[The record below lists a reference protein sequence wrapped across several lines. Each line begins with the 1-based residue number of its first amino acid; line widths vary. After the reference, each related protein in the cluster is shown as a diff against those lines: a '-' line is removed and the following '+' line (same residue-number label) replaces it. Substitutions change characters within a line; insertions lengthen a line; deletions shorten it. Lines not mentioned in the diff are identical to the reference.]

1 MKLHLFEVSTKM
13 YRWFTA
19 TAILYLTMVSLPLL
33 PFQPLQEGVKGSS
46 LQTYSWSSDQ
56 PVWLSIAQN
65 NQKTIPDWKQSE
77 TSRQDKNSEGKQKT
91 TSPQQR
97 EKKVP
102 LKDFVPSEKI
112 KADKAV
118 DFPADI

>member
-1 MKLHLFEVSTKM
+1 M
-13 YRWFTA
+13 YRWLTA
-19 TAILYLTMVSLPLL
+19 TAILFLTMVSLPLL
-33 PFQPLQEGVKGSS
+33 PFEPLQEGVKGSS
-46 LQTYSWSSDQ
+46 LQTHSWSSDQ
-56 PVWLSIAQN
+56 PERLSIAQN
-65 NQKTIPDWKQSE
+65 NQKTIPDRKQSD
-77 TSRQDKNSEGKQKT
+77 TPRQDKNSEGKQKT